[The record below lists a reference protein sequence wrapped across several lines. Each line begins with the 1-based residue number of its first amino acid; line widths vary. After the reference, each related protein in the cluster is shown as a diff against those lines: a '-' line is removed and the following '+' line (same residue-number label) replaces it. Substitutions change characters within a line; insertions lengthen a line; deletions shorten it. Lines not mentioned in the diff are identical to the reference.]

1 MSTPSPIQHDTTPD
15 PRARLTYYDLPT
27 PDTLARI
34 EAQALEA
41 ARQEARAGLIT
52 LTERAALGAVEAIE
66 LAREPLSP
74 ERIARAAIH
83 TAATIARAWR
93 GHSSNR

>member
-1 MSTPSPIQHDTTPD
+1 MNTPSPIQHDTTPD
-15 PRARLTYYDLPT
+15 PRARLTFYDLPT
-27 PDTLARI
+27 PDTLAQIKAR
-34 EAQALEA
+34 ADQT

-52 LTERAALGAVEAIE
+52 LTERAALGAVEAVEI
-66 LAREPLSP
+66 AREPFSP

-93 GHSSNR
+93 GQTSER